1 MEYVKM
7 PDVAGYKE
15 WFTSEERSRIFMK
28 TPDHLTDA
36 DVLHFWDTSDEDADP
51 GSRGS
56 IIFQNIQRLVYWI
69 LPTCQHE
76 LELKLIMACRGIWKL
91 NYRDRNRLLEYI
103 EGMAGSEM
111 HTNRARANVL
121 FNLVHA
127 IREASNEKIGH
138 RRLLMEQI
146 QDSGN
151 GPPPFGS
158 ASGPDSGDAGNL
170 AGQSPETPTRDASAN
185 SRRWQKWIKRAWDI
199 LDRLPRLVEVF
210 GQLREAV
217 GMMLHQRRPLRGP
230 APVAKT
236 L

>member
-1 MEYVKM
+1 M

-15 WFTSEERSRIFMK
+15 WFTSRERRIIFLRP
-28 TPDHLTDA
+28 PDHLVGA

-51 GSRGS
+51 GPGGR
-56 IIFQNIQRLVYWI
+56 IIFKNIQRLVYWV

-91 NYRDRNRLLEYI
+91 NYRDRNGLLEYV

-127 IREASNEKIGH
+127 IRKASNEKIGH
-138 RRLLMEQI
+138 RRLFMEQM
-146 QDSGN
+146 QDSGNGN

-158 ASGPDSGDAGNL
+158 AGVPDPGDAGNP
-170 AGQSPETPTRDASAN
+170 AGQSTETPTRGASADA
-185 SRRWQKWIKRAWDI
+185 RRWQKWIKLAGDV
-199 LDRLPRLVEVF
+199 LDLLPRLVEVL
-210 GQLREAV
+210 GQLSEAV
-217 GMMLHQRRPLRGP
+217 GVMLHQRRPLRGP
-230 APVAKT
+230 ATVAKT
-236 L
+236 I